1 MVLDGYNVELD
12 KNLCELLFKC
22 YNHIVGTLGV
32 GPGTCTLAVAL
43 FQAHLDQKKSIQKE
57 SDGLPPDLVQFDS
70 RVGRKVFSVAGEAA
84 ELMGELQEIEQ
95 TLVVQIACADKA
107 TWDNTKVE
115 PCAMGLVILSNT
127 GVLLR
132 DAGVI
137 ARREE
142 YNYSALTSAISFSFP
157 LVKQFANPFPQV
169 IFTADKDLRDLDTT
183 SEEVISKLLT
193 DFNNE
198 FAQKKNVTLQFVDS
212 DQVKEALELA
222 EELVKSL

>member
-1 MVLDGYNVELD
+1 
-12 KNLCELLFKC
+12 
-22 YNHIVGTLGV
+22 
-32 GPGTCTLAVAL
+32 
-43 FQAHLDQKKSIQKE
+43 
-57 SDGLPPDLVQFDS
+57 
-70 RVGRKVFSVAGEAA
+70 
-84 ELMGELQEIEQ
+84 
-95 TLVVQIACADKA
+95 
-107 TWDNTKVE
+107 
-115 PCAMGLVILSNT
+115 MGLVILSNT